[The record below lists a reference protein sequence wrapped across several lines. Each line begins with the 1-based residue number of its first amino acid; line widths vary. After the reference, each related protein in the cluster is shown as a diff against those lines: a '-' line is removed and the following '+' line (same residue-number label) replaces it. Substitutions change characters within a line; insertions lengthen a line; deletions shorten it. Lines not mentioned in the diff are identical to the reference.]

1 MDSRIIEKEILIH
14 PEVLDCMYQLKARH
28 LLPIT
33 IKITG
38 ETEGLAKVKLSFD
51 EEDELLYQ
59 WLLDKASNE
68 RLRYE
73 EP

>member
-1 MDSRIIEKEILIH
+1 MDSRTIEKELCIH

-33 IKITG
+33 IKIIG
-38 ETEGLAKVKLSFD
+38 EECDLKKVKVSFD
-51 EEDELLYQ
+51 EEEDLLYQ

-68 RLRYE
+68 RLRME